1 MSTACL
7 YAGKQTFG
15 RIYVTAHGCFQ
26 MFKYTYV
33 GNLRHVRVLC
43 VRAGLFE
50 VRADGVGSLRDRQQP

>member
-1 MSTACL
+1 
-7 YAGKQTFG
+7 
-15 RIYVTAHGCFQ
+15 

-50 VRADGVGSLRDRQQP
+50 VRADGVGSLRDRQQPWRIDTLWHLFPSAWLVTSLM